1 MQPGLPFP
9 GNGQRNT
16 IRFSTHL
23 AVVGLQVTAH
33 LRRAFE
39 YPMISKL
46 KKITR
51 QLRRSKPGRRF
62 VDHYHQN
69 KHKNTNAWKRWLIIS
84 LGTVMT
90 MAGLVLS
97 LPPAMPGFLLWI
109 PGLALVASQVKAVA
123 VVLDKLE
130 CAARSLYH
138 KIVKFFSGRRV

>member
-1 MQPGLPFP
+1 
-9 GNGQRNT
+9 
-16 IRFSTHL
+16 
-23 AVVGLQVTAH
+23 
-33 LRRAFE
+33 
-39 YPMISKL
+39 MISKL
-46 KKITR
+46 KKTIR

-69 KHKNTNAWKRWLIIS
+69 KHKNTNAWKRWLVII

-109 PGLALVASQVKAVA
+109 PGLALVASQVKPVA

-130 CAARSLYH
+130 CAVRNLYH
-138 KIVKFFSGRRV
+138 KIVKRFSSRRD